1 MCRVWGVWA
10 AALAW
15 ASAMVAWAGPVDVQ
29 NLPVE
34 HRGAAFYDALPDI
47 ISSLPSASD
56 DMFIWN
62 GPDGSY
68 RFGMQ
73 GADQWRVESRDA
85 NGHVEG
91 RYVYKTPDGQTVD
104 VSYGAGPQGYRAKG
118 DAIPGGEAPLYETRD
133 TQTQGETQTQGG
145 ILAEGDPQAQE
156 APYGA
161 LVRAGEE
168 AKFPNGNGVTTYADD
183 ESQAIVTD
191 IEPQYAQA
199 SAVFP
204 VLTIRGTDT
213 FLVGP
218 PTVNDEPLL
227 PAAIAV

>member
-1 MCRVWGVWA
+1 MNLSNVGGVW

-29 NLPVE
+29 DLEVE
-34 HRGAAFYDALPDI
+34 HREALHDAPRDI
-47 ISSLPSASD
+47 TSNLPSASN

-73 GADQWRVESRDA
+73 GDDQWRVESRDK
-85 NGHVEG
+85 NGNVEG

-104 VSYGAGPQGYRAKG
+104 VSYGAGAQGYRAKG
-118 DAIPGGEAPLYETRD
+118 DAIPGGEAPLYKTEPEED
-133 TQTQGETQTQGG
+133 
-145 ILAEGDPQAQE
+145 A
-156 APYGA
+156 YGA
-161 LVRAGEE
+161 LVVS
-168 AKFPNGNGVTTYADD
+168 KTDVQYPNGDGVTTYTDG
-183 ESQAIVTD
+183 ERQAIVTD

-204 VLTIRGTDT
+204 VVTLRGTNT
-213 FLVGP
+213 ALVGP
-218 PTVNDEPLL
+218 PLVNDAPLL